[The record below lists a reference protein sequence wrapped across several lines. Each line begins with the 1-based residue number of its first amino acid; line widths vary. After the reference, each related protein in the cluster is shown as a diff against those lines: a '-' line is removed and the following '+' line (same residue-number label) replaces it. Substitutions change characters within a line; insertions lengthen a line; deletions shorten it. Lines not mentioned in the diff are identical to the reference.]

1 MAFTFLHTADWHIGR
16 TFGRFELSSQS
27 ILRRARLAAID
38 RLAQVAT
45 ASGAAHAI
53 VCGDVFDGPGL
64 ADEQLLAT
72 LARLAA
78 HNAITWH
85 LLPGNHDPARV
96 DGIWSRV
103 IKLGL
108 PKNVHV
114 LLEPAPVTIS
124 PGVVVLPAPL
134 LSKTVSSDPTGWMDA
149 ATTPVGHIRI
159 GVAHGSTQGFGSADA
174 SNGTISAGRR
184 LSARLDYL
192 ALGDWH
198 GVREIADGVWY
209 SGTPEPEDFP
219 NNEPGFA
226 LVVTIDAAGASPRVQ
241 RISTAAHTWMKRA
254 YTVSRADDLAALD
267 AEITQLGPAKSN
279 LLLELTLIGAVSL
292 ADDALIAARIA
303 TLEPAL
309 FHLRRKFDELKI
321 DAASNDVAS
330 LADPQLA
337 AVAERLVALRGSNE
351 TADIADAALR
361 RLYSLA
367 RRAEGQSA

>member
-16 TFGRFELSSQS
+16 TFGNFEPASQS
-27 ILRRARLAAID
+27 ILRRARLDAID
-38 RLAQVAT
+38 RLAAVAN
-45 ASGAAHAI
+45 AHGAAHAI

-64 ADEQLLAT
+64 ADDQLLAT

-96 DGIWSRV
+96 DGIWSRL

-108 PKNVHV
+108 PKNVQV
-114 LLEPAPVTIS
+114 LLSPTPVTIA
-124 PGVVVLPAPL
+124 PGVVMLPAPL
-134 LSKTVSSDPTGWMDA
+134 MSKSVSRDPTGWMDA
-149 ATTPVGHIRI
+149 ATTPGGHIRI

-174 SNGTISAGRR
+174 SNGTISAERR
-184 LSARLDYL
+184 QSARLDYL

-226 LVVTIDAAGASPRVQ
+226 LIVTIDAAGASPRVQ
-241 RISTAAHTWMKRA
+241 KIATAAYTWMKRA
-254 YTVSRADDLAALD
+254 YAVSRADDLATLE
-267 AEITQLGPAKSN
+267 AEIARLGPAKSN
-279 LLLELTLIGAVSL
+279 VLLELTLTGAVSL
-292 ADDALIAARIA
+292 ADDASIAARIA
-303 TLEPAL
+303 GLEPAL
-309 FHLRRKFDELKI
+309 FHLRRRFDGLTI
-321 DAASNDVAS
+321 DTASDDLAS

-351 TADIADAALR
+351 TADIADGALR
-361 RLYSLA
+361 RLYSFA